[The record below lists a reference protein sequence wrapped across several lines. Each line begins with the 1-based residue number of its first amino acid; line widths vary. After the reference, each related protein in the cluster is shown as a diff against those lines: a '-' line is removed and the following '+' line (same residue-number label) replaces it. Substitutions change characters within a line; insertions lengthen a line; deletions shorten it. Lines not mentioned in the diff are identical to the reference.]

1 MSNPIAD
8 ADLPRLIFWPEN
20 VYDGPAVRAI
30 FRRVRR
36 YIDFDG
42 TIAHGAGCIAAETLR
57 GRPLA
62 EFLGEE
68 EYVVHTHGIGAV
80 QFFEKRFPLLPKPT
94 LIFIPPFFRYVGP
107 KWPDDNHHGGKDFAA
122 LDITGA
128 VIIDDLPPY
137 RIQAPGCLI
146 LPP

>member
-1 MSNPIAD
+1 MERHITD
-8 ADLPRLIFWPEN
+8 EELGHLVFWPDGL
-20 VYDGPAVRAI
+20 YDGPAVRAV

-42 TIAHGAGCIAAETLR
+42 TIAYGAGCVAVTTLR

-62 EFLGEE
+62 EFLSEE
-68 EYVVHTHGIGAV
+68 EYVVHTHGIGAA
-80 QFFEKRFPLLPKPT
+80 QFFEQRFPLLPKPT
-94 LIFIPPFFRYVGP
+94 LMFFPPFFRYIGP
-107 KWPDDNHHGGKDFAA
+107 KFPDDNHHGGKDFAA

-137 RIQAPGCLI
+137 RIHAPGCLI